1 MAESFNALPG
11 TLNISLTV
19 GDEFGML
26 ADLSIDTTGFT
37 WTAIIYETA
46 TTVSFVNPSG
56 VSTQGATAATFA
68 ITVVNAA
75 AGQVNLSLTE
85 IQTAALNPATTYR
98 WYLRGVSPGV
108 VTRTYLSGTLRAYAP

>member
-1 MAESFNALPG
+1 MADFVALPG

-26 ADLSIDTTGFT
+26 TDLDIDTTGFA
-37 WTAIIYETA
+37 WTAIVYETA

-56 VSTQGATAATFA
+56 VNTQGATAATFA
-68 ITVVNAA
+68 VTVVNAT

-85 IQTAALNPATTYR
+85 VQTAALNPATNYR
-98 WYLRGVSPGV
+98 WYLRGVSPGL
-108 VTRTYLSGTLRAYAP
+108 VTRTYLSGTLKAFPP

>member
-1 MAESFNALPG
+1 MASEFLALPG

-26 ADLSIDTTGFT
+26 ADLDIDTTSFT

-56 VSTQGATAATFA
+56 VSTQGTTAATFTV
-68 ITVVNAA
+68 TVVNAA

-85 IQTAALNPATTYR
+85 IQTAALNPATNYR
-98 WYLRGVSPGV
+98 WYLRGVSPAM
-108 VTRTYLSGTLRAYAP
+108 VTRTYLSGTLKAYAP